1 MKVHRMSPEVRQN
14 LPNTPITNNDTVKSE
29 KTRSESE
36 LLTVAKDFSSLF
48 FDTVLQNMRKSVMKS
63 NFMGGGHAE
72 EMYQGMLDSE
82 YAKMIAK
89 QDQTGPAK
97 MIADQLT

>member
-72 EMYQGMLDSE
+72 EMYLGMLDSE
-82 YAKMIAK
+82 YKKMIAK
-89 QDQTGPAK
+89 QDQTGS
-97 MIADQLT
+97 ID